1 MFYLTKIENA
11 RMSVPEP
18 EYYDVGTSAAIS
30 EGETLAL
37 SNGALVKN
45 TSAPEFISCG
55 NASAGA
61 KCVPVYRITKEM
73 VFGVPL
79 RDVDKLG
86 DLKVGHKVT
95 VNVDGLGVTTTTTSG
110 IATIISLNG
119 AKAVD
124 DTVIVKF

>member
-11 RMSVPEP
+11 RMNVPEP
-18 EYYDVGTSAAIS
+18 EFYDVGSTAIS

-37 SNGALVKN
+37 SSGVLVKN

-55 NASAGA
+55 NAPAGA
-61 KCVPVYRITKEM
+61 KAFPVYRITKEM
-73 VFGVPL
+73 VFEAPISAAPT
-79 RDVDKLG
+79 
-86 DLKVGHKVT
+86 DLKVGNKVT
-95 VNVDGLGVTTTTTSG
+95 VNTDGLGVTATTSSG

-119 AKAVD
+119 AKAAD